1 MEFTWL
7 SRWQPQL
14 LAVLRIVVILLFIE
28 HALIKL
34 FGFPPG
40 GAPGLQ
46 PVGTLLW
53 IGGVVEL
60 VCGLMILIGLW
71 TRLFAFI
78 AAGEMAVGYFMVH
91 APQSFFPALNKGEAA
106 ILFCFVF
113 LYLAAAGA
121 GAWSVDAAR
130 ARNAPVR

>member
-1 MEFTWL
+1 MDLPWL

-14 LAVLRIVVILLFIE
+14 LAVLRIVAGLLFLE
-28 HALIKL
+28 HGTMKL
-34 FGFPPG
+34 FHFPAAQMPG
-40 GAPGLQ
+40 PL
-46 PVGTLLW
+46 PTLLMVAA
-53 IGGVVEL
+53 IIEL
-60 VCGLMILIGLW
+60 VAGVLIAIGLF
-71 TRLFAFI
+71 TRLAAFI
-78 AAGEMAVGYFMVH
+78 ASGEMAVAYFMGH
-91 APQSFFPALNKGEAA
+91 FPKSPWPAVNMGEAA